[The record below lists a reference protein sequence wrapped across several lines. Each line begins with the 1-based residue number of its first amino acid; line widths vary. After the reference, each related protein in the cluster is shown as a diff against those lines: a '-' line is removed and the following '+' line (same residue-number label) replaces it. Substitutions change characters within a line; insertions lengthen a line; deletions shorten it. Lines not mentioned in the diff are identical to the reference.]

1 VKHDFDFDFDVAVV
15 GAGPAGLVAARM
27 CAEKGL
33 ATIVYDEQAA
43 PGGQVYR
50 AVSTSPIRR
59 MGILGDDYWQGASLA
74 RAFARSGAQYVPRA
88 TTWAAALRDDG
99 TWQLGVSVAG
109 VSRAP
114 VARGVIL
121 ATGAQER
128 PFPIRG
134 WTLPG
139 VMAAGAA
146 QLLLKTSAQVPS
158 GPTVLAGC
166 GPLLWLLAWQ
176 YLNAGVK
183 IDALL
188 ETTPHGRLA
197 QAMPHAAGFMLSDY
211 LAKGLQLVRHVRRHV
226 KVVEY
231 VTALAA
237 EGDGRLQR
245 VRYEVAG
252 AGETLPADLLLLH
265 QGVVPGINLAHAI
278 GCALQWNE
286 RQACFEPVVDAWGG
300 STLPNLYIA
309 GDGAGIAGTAAAAAR
324 GALAGLAVA
333 NALGKIDGRARDKA
347 GIPHRAEL
355 ARALRG
361 RAFFDTLY
369 RPADAFRIPTGDI
382 LVCRCEEVTAHD
394 IVDQVRRGCPGP
406 NQLKAFLRCGMGLCQ
421 GRHCGL
427 TVTELIAQERGV
439 SPADVGYFRL
449 RFPAKPVTLRELAA
463 MPSSPAA
470 LAAVV
475 RDKGT
480 Y

>member
-1 VKHDFDFDFDVAVV
+1 MHDFDVAVV
-15 GAGPAGLVAARM
+15 GAGPAGLVAARV

-33 ATIVYDEQAA
+33 ATIVYDEQTA
-43 PGGQVYR
+43 PGGQIYR
-50 AVSTSPIRR
+50 AVTASPLRR
-59 MGILGDDYWQGASLA
+59 TGILGDDYWQGASLA
-74 RAFARSGAQYVPRA
+74 RAFEMSGAQYVPRA
-88 TTWAAALRDDG
+88 SVWAAAPREDG
-99 TWQLGVSVAG
+99 TWQLGVSIAG
-109 VSRAP
+109 TSRAP
-114 VARGVIL
+114 VARSLIL

-128 PFPIRG
+128 PFPIPG

-139 VMAAGAA
+139 VMTVGAA
-146 QLLLKTSAQVPS
+146 QLLLKTSGQVPS
-158 GPTVLAGC
+158 GPTVIAGC

-183 IDALL
+183 IEALL
-188 ETTPHGRLA
+188 ETTPRGRLA

-211 LAKGLQLVRHVRRHV
+211 LAKGMQLVRHVRRHV

-237 EGDGRLQR
+237 EGDDRLRR
-245 VRYEVAG
+245 VRYEVDG
-252 AGETLPADLLLLH
+252 ADEALPADLLLLH
-265 QGVVPGINLAHAI
+265 QGVVPGINLAQAI

-286 RQACFEPVVDAWGG
+286 RQACFEPAVDAWGG
-300 STLPNLYIA
+300 SSLPNLYIA

-333 NALGKIDGRARDKA
+333 NALGRIDGRARDKLA
-347 GIPHRAEL
+347 VAHRAEL

-369 RPADAFRIPTGDI
+369 RPADAFRIPTGDT
-382 LVCRCEEVTAHD
+382 LVCRCEEVTARD
-394 IVDQVRRGCPGP
+394 IVEQVRRGCPGP

-439 SPADVGYFRL
+439 PPAEVGHFRL
-449 RFPAKPVTLRELAA
+449 RFPAKPVTLGELAS
-463 MPSSPAA
+463 MPSSPEA

-475 RDKGT
+475 REKGT
-480 Y
+480 H